1 METGRWMEPARLA
14 LAAVSLAVWL
24 AGLIVV
30 AAPAAGQ
37 SVAELAKK
45 EGKVVWY
52 SSLGL
57 DLAQKVCNTFSQRH
71 PGVTCELTRSGS
83 ERIFQRI
90 MQELK
95 ANLTIAD
102 VVHTSDAAHFVD
114 FKTQGMLTAYE
125 PAGMKSIRADF
136 KDPDGVYYTLRGTP
150 YVMAYNSRLVPKD
163 QAPRKWQDLL
173 DPKWRGKVAHGHP
186 GYSGIVTT
194 GMLGI
199 LSKYGWDYYAALA
212 KNQPIIGQSAEDPPV
227 KVAGGEGPIGV
238 SGEYNLFRA
247 KKKGNPIEIV
257 FPEDVVPFVNSPVAI
272 LKRAPHPNAAK
283 LFMDFLF
290 GKEAQQLMA
299 DDGLYVPNE
308 AVTYPPGKT
317 PLKDL
322 KSVVPDPM
330 EILKRNEEIKAKFR
344 ELFGV

>member
-1 METGRWMEPARLA
+1 MEPARLA
-14 LAAVSLAVWL
+14 LAAVSLAIWL

-95 ANLTIAD
+95 ANLAIAD

-114 FKTQGMLTAYE
+114 FKTQGMLMAYE

>member
-1 METGRWMEPARLA
+1 MGRGRWMALVILW
-14 LAAVSLAVWL
+14 LAAWL
-24 AGLIVV
+24 WVTS
-30 AAPAAGQ
+30 AAAQ
-37 SVAELAKK
+37 DVMELAKK
-45 EGKVVWY
+45 GGKVVWY

-57 DLAQKVCNTFSQRH
+57 ELAQKVCNTFTQRR
-71 PGVTCELTRSGS
+71 PGITCELTRSGS

-90 MQELK
+90 MQEAK
-95 ANLTIAD
+95 ANLALAD

-114 FKTQGMLTAYE
+114 FKAQGMLQAYE
-125 PAGMKSIRADF
+125 PAGMKTIRGEF
-136 KDPDGVYYTLRGTP
+136 KDPDGFYYTLRSTP
-150 YVMAYNSRLVPKD
+150 YVIGYNSRLIPKD

-173 DPKWRGKVAHGHP
+173 DPKWKGKIAHAHP

-194 GMLGI
+194 GMLAI
-199 LSKYGWDYYAALA
+199 LSKYGWEYFMALA
-212 KNQPIIGQSAEDPPV
+212 KNQPVIGQSAEDPPV
-227 KVAGGEGPIGV
+227 KVAGGEGSVGV

-257 FPEDVVPFVNSPVAI
+257 FPEDLVPFVNSPVAI

-283 LFMDFLF
+283 VFLDFLF

-308 AVTYPPGKT
+308 AVTYPAGKI

-322 KSVVPDPM
+322 KVLAPDPQ
-330 EILKRNEEIKAKFR
+330 EILRRNQEIKTKFR